1 MKTARTDVGA
11 DAAALAPL
19 QSFLCQFWSDAD
31 LPDADRF
38 PFELALEEVF
48 MNVVMHG
55 STGLHDVRVAVT
67 LSADEDRQVEMVI
80 RDGGNLFNPLQA
92 PVPDT
97 DAPNEARPV
106 GGLGIHLVITL
117 MDDVRYSADGGQNCL
132 TLRKRV
138 AADNR
143 GA

>member
-19 QSFLCQFWSDAD
+19 QSFLCQFWSDAG
-31 LPDADRF
+31 LPDAERF

-55 STGLHDVRVAVT
+55 STGLSDVRVQVT
-67 LSADEDRQVEMVI
+67 LNADDHRQVEMVI
-80 RDGGNLFNPLQA
+80 RDGGNLFDPLHA

-97 DAPNEARPV
+97 DAPIEERTV

-117 MDDVRYSADGGQNCL
+117 MDEVRYSADDGHNCL
-132 TLRKRV
+132 TVRKHL
-138 AADNR
+138 AA
-143 GA
+143 